1 MNLGKIIYD
10 LRSSKNLSQGD
21 LAELLDVSRQS
32 VSKWETETAIPDLDK
47 LMKMCDVFDVTLDE
61 LTGRMAYAKDDAKTI
76 KVSARASTFSTAKI
90 VGYILLA
97 TTLLASILLF
107 ALLLTEDNEDFY
119 IFVPILLSAFV
130 CSMICLC
137 VKNNIGYWCT
147 WAILAP
153 FCLWSVHVAGL
164 PILGMIVGVQSIVY
178 IVMTVVASK
187 VFKNCTVH
195 TSRGRSICLVLG
207 FLVGISAYVTV
218 LLFAPLG
225 WISMCIVN
233 CIIYAFFALL
243 LTYGVCYVKSLK
255 NK

>member
-1 MNLGKIIYD
+1 MPSVNEVKLSGYIYNPKETQTASGKTITRFGMKVWCGKGKDGKNIYEF
-10 LRSSKNLSQGD
+10 RISKNLSQGD

-119 IFVPILLSAFV
+119 IFVPTLLSAFV

-147 WAILAP
+147 WAILA
-153 FCLWSVHVAGL
+153 
-164 PILGMIVGVQSIVY
+164 
-178 IVMTVVASK
+178 
-187 VFKNCTVH
+187 
-195 TSRGRSICLVLG
+195 
-207 FLVGISAYVTV
+207 
-218 LLFAPLG
+218 
-225 WISMCIVN
+225 
-233 CIIYAFFALL
+233 LL

>member
-10 LRSSKNLSQGD
+10 LRISKNLSQGD

-32 VSKWETETAIPDLDK
+32 VSKWETDTAIPDLDK
-47 LMKMCDVFDVTLDE
+47 LMKMCDVFGVTLDE
-61 LTGRMAYAKDDAKTI
+61 LTGRMTPAKDDAKTTTG
-76 KVSARASTFSTAKI
+76 SERASTYSTAKI

-97 TTLLASILLF
+97 TTLLTSILVF
-107 ALLLTEDNEDFY
+107 ALALPEDNEDFY
-119 IFVPILLSAFV
+119 ILVPILLSAFV

-153 FCLWSVHVAGL
+153 FCLLSVHVAGL

-187 VFKNCTVH
+187 IFKNCTVH
-195 TSRGRSICLVLG
+195 TSRERSICLVLG
-207 FLVGISAYVTV
+207 FLVGISAYVAV

-225 WISMCIVN
+225 WISMCVVN
-233 CIIYAFFALL
+233 YIIYTFFALF
-243 LTYGVCYVKSLK
+243 LTYCVCYVKSLK

>member
-1 MNLGKIIYD
+1 MDLGKNIYEF
-10 LRSSKNLSQGD
+10 RISKNLSQGD

-47 LMKMCDVFDVTLDE
+47 LVKMCEVFGVTLDE
-61 LTGRMAYAKDDAKTI
+61 LTGRIPCAKDEVGKVTI
-76 KVSARASTFSTAKI
+76 SERTSAFTTAKI

-97 TTLLASILLF
+97 TTLFASILLF
-107 ALLLTEDNEDFY
+107 VLAKDIEDFY
-119 IFVPILLSAFV
+119 IPLPILLSAFV

-153 FCLWSVHVAGL
+153 FCLLSVHVVGL
-164 PILGMIVGVQSIVY
+164 PILSMIGCTQITVY

-187 VFKNCTVH
+187 IFKNCIVH
-195 TSRGRSICLVLG
+195 TSKRKSVFLVLG
-207 FLVGISAYVTV
+207 FLIAISIYITA
-218 LLFAPLG
+218 LIFIPLG
-225 WISMCIVN
+225 WLWMCIIN
-233 CIIYAFFALL
+233 YITYAILALL